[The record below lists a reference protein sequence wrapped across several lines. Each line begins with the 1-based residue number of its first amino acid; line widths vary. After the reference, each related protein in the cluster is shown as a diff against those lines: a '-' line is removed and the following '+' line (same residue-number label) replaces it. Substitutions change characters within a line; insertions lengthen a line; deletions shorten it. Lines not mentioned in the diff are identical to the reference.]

1 MTTKKKPESEFANY
15 EPGEPEDVK
24 AKELAAQAKK
34 HRHDERVESFKS
46 FMYSASWIVGIL
58 AVVGAIIFGI
68 NRFVHYVNDQG
79 RNKASFVATCLTA
92 GNVYGFFN
100 GDAVCFQGTVV
111 AAIDSDGKKNCIAQG
126 NYPIDVSTNQ
136 NSPMYMCMHGRIIA
150 VR

>member
-24 AKELAAQAKK
+24 AKELAAQVKRIQHTK
-34 HRHDERVESFKS
+34 RVESFKS

-58 AVVGAIIFGI
+58 LVAGAIIFGF
-68 NRFVHYVNDQG
+68 NRLVHYMNEQE
-79 RNKASFVATCLTA
+79 RSRAEFVATCLTE
-92 GNVYGFFN
+92 GNVYGRFN
-100 GDAVCFQGTVV
+100 GDGVCFQGTVV